1 MAFVK
6 VTIVITNEMEEMV
19 FVTKEMGSNK
29 LEVQLELFTEHMS
42 IKENIVSDMRIYEQ
56 GLLVVDHTRRA
67 IINKARV
74 QLLWKHISCFDIRV

>member
-74 QLLWKHISCFDIRV
+74 QLL